1 MKLYVR
7 DWYKLGLLLGISED
21 ELDII
26 RYDCR
31 DKYQECEREMFKL
44 WLRTDADA
52 SYKKLASALYAV
64 GDGWKADSL
73 SKEHG
78 KPLHV
83 LRILVI
89 SSSI

>member
-1 MKLYVR
+1 MYIE
-7 DWYKLGLLLGISED
+7 DWYGLGLVLGISEH

-26 RYDCR
+26 RHDYRDKHRDCR
-31 DKYQECEREMFKL
+31 REMFKL

-64 GDGWKADSL
+64 GDGWSADRL